1 MQYSATLTL
10 TNMQLYD
17 GQAFMYRQQFDTWI
31 GAFMGSLAPID
42 LQEVPAEWMSI
53 FQRNAP

>member
-1 MQYSATLTL
+1 
-10 TNMQLYD
+10 MQLYD
-17 GQAFMYRQQFDTWI
+17 GQAFMYRQEFDTWI

-42 LQEVPAEWMSI
+42 LQEVPSEWMSL